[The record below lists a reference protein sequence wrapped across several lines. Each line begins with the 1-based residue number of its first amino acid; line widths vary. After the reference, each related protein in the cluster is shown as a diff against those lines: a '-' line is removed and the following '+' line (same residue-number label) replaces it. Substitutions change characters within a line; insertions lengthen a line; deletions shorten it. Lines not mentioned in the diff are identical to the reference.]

1 MPADLT
7 PQTLTL
13 YLLLG
18 AGVVTLLLALAN
30 VRNIGRAAGLICF
43 TVSIAVVGL
52 IVQGNDNKLL
62 LYIAGFSLLAGI
74 SLISGYLGGR
84 SSSGGHSAGDAGGGE
99 HH

>member
-13 YLLLG
+13 YLLVG
-18 AGVVTLLLALAN
+18 AGVVALLLALAN
-30 VRNIGRAAGLICF
+30 VRNIARAAGLICF
-43 TVSIAVVGL
+43 TVAIAVVGL

-74 SLISGYLGGR
+74 SLISGYLGGK
-84 SSSGGHSAGDAGGGE
+84 SGGHGDAGGGE